1 MYRGCSVKVETMV
14 PICWH
19 ILYGMKVLP
28 RLSPHNAECNN
39 VYTEDVLLLELV
51 TCTLVPTKNKS
62 LVLCHPIVLAPV
74 FAIILPSLRCCWLL
88 PQKACFILQQF
99 YTETSYCATEHC
111 SSSTRKYYKTSKSCL
126 LKSSRNCIILDIN

>member
-1 MYRGCSVKVETMV
+1 MLEHPV
-14 PICWH
+14 W
-19 ILYGMKVLP
+19 MKLLP
-28 RLSPHNAECNN
+28 RLSPHNAQCNN
-39 VYTEDVLLLELV
+39 VYTEDVLLLVLGLV

-111 SSSTRKYYKTSKSCL
+111 SLSSRKYYKTKH
-126 LKSSRNCIILDIN
+126 LKAAF

>member
-28 RLSPHNAECNN
+28 RLSLHNAECNN

-62 LVLCHPIVLAPV
+62 LVLCQPIVLAPV
-74 FAIILPSLRCCWLL
+74 FAIIRPGE
-88 PQKACFILQQF
+88 QKACFILQQF
-99 YTETSYCATEHC
+99 YTERGGERTRSPATV
-111 SSSTRKYYKTSKSCL
+111 L
-126 LKSSRNCIILDIN
+126 LNTLPSF

>member
-111 SSSTRKYYKTSKSCL
+111 SG
-126 LKSSRNCIILDIN
+126 SSRNITKHLKAAF